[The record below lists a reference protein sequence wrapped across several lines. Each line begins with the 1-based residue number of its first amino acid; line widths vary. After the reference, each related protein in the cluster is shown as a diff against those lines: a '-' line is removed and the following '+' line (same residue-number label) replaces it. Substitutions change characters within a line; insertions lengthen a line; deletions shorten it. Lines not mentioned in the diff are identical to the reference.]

1 MTARRVAHG
10 GVRVPVRVPIRYL
23 PMRRLLLAPLLAI
36 VAPSA
41 ACAQIRASE
50 HFTLT
55 QRVSTTT
62 ISLEGD
68 RPVARGRTL
77 FGNGAVVKW
86 GEVWTPGANWAT
98 TIDVDRDVKIDG
110 QPLPKGKYSLWLT
123 PQAPPAAWTLAF
135 SRKVRQFHTRHPA
148 KEDEQLSLSVKP
160 EQVGMHMET
169 LAWYLPVVTPDG
181 ATLRMHWGTTAVS
194 VQVNVDMPRIVTLP
208 SEELPAYVGTYATKI
223 TPRNGG
229 APYDVDIVVRDDA
242 GTLKIKA
249 LKRDIF
255 GEEVVMVPVVDG
267 RFHVAYAQVGTF
279 KGQYFTEPGMIF
291 AFRKVDGHARTLELY
306 GYDDQVVGRGE
317 LVR

>member
-1 MTARRVAHG
+1 MRNQLVA
-10 GVRVPVRVPIRYL
+10 VP
-23 PMRRLLLAPLLAI
+23 MLLAI
-36 VAPSA
+36 AVPAT

-98 TIDVDRDVKIDG
+98 TIEVDRDVKLDG
-110 QPLPKGKYSLWLT
+110 QTLPKGKYTIWLT
-123 PQAPPAAWTLAF
+123 PHAPPAAWTLSF
-135 SRKVRQFHTRHPA
+135 SRKVRQFHTRPPA
-148 KEDEQLSLSVKP
+148 KEEEQLSLSVKP

-169 LAWYLPVVTPDG
+169 LAWYLPVVTPEG

-194 VQVNVDMPRIVTLP
+194 VQVGVDMPRLVTLP
-208 SEELPAYVGTYATKI
+208 REELPAYVGTYATKV

-229 APYDVDIVVRDDA
+229 APFDVDIVVRDDA

-291 AFRKVDGHARTLELY
+291 AFKKVGDHAQSLELY

-317 LVR
+317 LVK